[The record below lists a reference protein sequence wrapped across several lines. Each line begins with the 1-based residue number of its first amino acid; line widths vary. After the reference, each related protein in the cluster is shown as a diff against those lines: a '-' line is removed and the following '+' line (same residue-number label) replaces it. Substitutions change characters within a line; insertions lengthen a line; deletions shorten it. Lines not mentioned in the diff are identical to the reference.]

1 MTAPFVHQTSGRNRR
16 TIGVLV
22 TVYAAL
28 AFVLVFLQAAPWIVA
43 LLTLPTLPALW
54 DIASNRPSGLRLGD
68 GKLSWY
74 SGKRRWEIPFDQI
87 DHLRFDTRLDMSVRV
102 SAVTPDRQ
110 RIRLAYDA
118 LPHHRALEAAA
129 IAQGLRVERH
139 HFSLI

>member
-1 MTAPFVHQTSGRNRR
+1 MTAAFLHQTSGRNRR

-22 TVYAAL
+22 AIYAGL
-28 AFVLVFLQAAPWIVA
+28 AFVLLFLQAAPWIVA
-43 LLTLPTLPALW
+43 LLILPTLPALW
-54 DIASNRPSGLRLGD
+54 DIASNRPSGLSLGN

-102 SAVTPDRQ
+102 SAVTRDKR

-139 HFSLI
+139 HFSLL